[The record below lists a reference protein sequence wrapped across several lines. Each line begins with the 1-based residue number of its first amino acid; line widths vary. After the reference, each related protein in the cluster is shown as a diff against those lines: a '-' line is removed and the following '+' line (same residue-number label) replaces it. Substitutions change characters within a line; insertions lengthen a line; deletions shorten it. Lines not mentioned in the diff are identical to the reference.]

1 MEIGM
6 DTTDVQGAGGA
17 RGTAR
22 AGRETATS
30 GATSGTDTSR
40 TRSTA
45 SGTGGT
51 NGSKAASGQDQG
63 ADGSP
68 EVQLESATY
77 DLLRDRLRGHATE
90 LARRA
95 EALNTART
103 AAFGSTEM
111 QLTATETLTVDTPG
125 HARDLVAVGDAFL
138 FGTDPSAALTPRTA
152 VSDVFS
158 LHGRSRQPLSSDAVP
173 GLLDDPAF
181 IAEFASLCRY
191 FQGARLIRLRRVED
205 RLLAVFRMAAEGD
218 GTGGRADAVRVLRWA
233 LHPDGTVRFLDG
245 RGDRDLARTPPYDI
259 EWTALQRDSHVLGRH
274 PHIAVGEDLY
284 VSTVGGAL
292 TLKVEND
299 TESADGI
306 HREPVDEPLQALA
319 DADVS
324 YARVG
329 PLLLLRVR
337 PYKEQHVRHLVFN
350 TVTRAVARL
359 DAIGQSC
366 RRLPDDQGIIFPGG
380 YCLAGGEVRVFD
392 VDADGLEFETAQPS
406 PGGEDVLYVFQDPG
420 GGRALLMAYNTIR
433 KEAAS
438 PLGCVGHALF
448 DDGTLILLRDPQ
460 TDEPSLVHQIQ
471 LWRSPYVSATHR
483 APTGSGPLARIG
495 NADLVRG
502 ISDCLSIARRAIET
516 TPTTE
521 VYESLVALC
530 SRTVDRC
537 HWLDDPDTGD
547 LLTPLEAVRTSAGQ
561 VLEEFRTVQA
571 LTAQSAE
578 ALAEMTAR
586 ITRLVRRIKG
596 EAPAGATEWVERI
609 AELRACH
616 GHVVGLR
623 EMRYADT
630 EAIDALARRIE
641 DDTASAARRAMAFL
655 QRKDAFTPFHAEAEE
670 ATEAAARSAT
680 VAEADEAGAQ
690 LVERTAGLRA
700 LSESVTGLDSGD
712 TTVRTSILERIADAM
727 GALNRAAATLRA
739 RRREL
744 LDHEGR
750 AEFAAEFALLAQTVT
765 GALAAAETPD
775 ACEDQLTRLLP
786 QLEELESRFAAH
798 DDFLDRIA
806 EKRTEVYEAFTARR
820 QTLDDTRARR
830 AQRLARS
837 AERTVEAIV
846 RRAATLAD
854 TDAAHAYFASD
865 PLPVK
870 VRRTANELRA
880 LGDQVRADEL
890 EGRLKAARQE
900 AARAVRDRTELF
912 ADGGDTIRLG
922 AHRFAVTTRA
932 AELTVVPDGSGPD
945 AGLAF
950 ALTGTDY
957 RAPVTDP
964 AFAATR
970 PYWTRT
976 LPSESPQVY
985 RAEYLAA
992 RLLPAAIDG
1001 GDIAELVRDA
1011 AQSSYDEGYERGVHD
1026 HDTEQILR
1034 LLLRL
1039 RADAGLLS
1047 HPGQARAAAQLF
1059 WAHGTTEAQRTG
1071 WARQALSLA
1080 RAQEVF
1086 GAVGATDGLRDE
1098 IAAALAGAALPLHH
1112 PGAADYLV
1120 AELASGESFTTSGTA
1135 RALLDKF
1142 TRAVGACPYAD
1153 DVRAQLAEGEVA
1165 AAHRLVE
1172 GWLTAWARTTGEHLA
1187 AGDIA
1192 EAMAI
1197 ELTAG
1202 LARHDVDA
1210 SVTGT
1215 AAPLLGEHS
1224 RIVRGALT
1232 LRLDEFLSRTAGFA
1246 ANDVPGFRAYQ
1257 QLRGQLATRERARLR
1272 LDDYRPRVM
1281 SAFVRN
1287 RLVDEVCL
1295 PLIGDNLAKQLGAA
1309 GDARRTD
1316 SGGLLLLLSP
1326 PGYGKTTLVEYVAE
1340 RLGLLLVKVDGPA
1353 LGRHTVSLD
1362 PAEAPDAAARQEV
1375 EKIAFALEA
1384 GSNVLLYLDDIQ
1396 HTSPELLQ
1404 KFIPLTDATRTLGG
1418 RDLRGKRFAVCM
1430 AGNPYTESGQRFR
1443 IPDMLANRADVWDL
1457 GDVLTGKEDAFAFS
1471 FVENALTSHPVLA
1484 PLAGRAREDLELLV
1498 RLASDDPTAHR
1509 DRLTHPY
1516 AAQEL
1521 DRIVSVLRHL
1531 LAARATVLAVNAAYI
1546 VSAGRSDSTRTEP
1559 PFRLQGSYRN
1569 LNRIAQ
1575 RISPVMNDTELSAV
1589 IDDHYAAEART
1600 LTTDAEANLLKLA
1613 ELRGLLDEAG
1623 AARWE
1628 RIKAVYV
1635 REAQGGELERAVAAL
1650 GVLAQRLAG
1659 VEAAIVGRGGPTGSP
1674 G

>member
-1 MEIGM
+1 M

-17 RGTAR
+17 RGAAPASGER
-22 AGRETATS
+22 A
-30 GATSGTDTSR
+30 TSR
-40 TRSTA
+40 TTPGPAR
-45 SGTGGT
+45 GTG
-51 NGSKAASGQDQG
+51 NGASAQTGG
-63 ADGSP
+63 GPSADGSP

-125 HARDLVAVGDAFL
+125 HARDLVAVGDVFL

-152 VSDVFS
+152 VADVFR
-158 LHGRSRQPLSSDAVP
+158 LHDRARQPLSSDAVP

-205 RLLAVFRMAAEGD
+205 RLLAVFRMAAEGE

-233 LHPDGTVRFLDG
+233 LDPDGTVRFLDG

-578 ALAEMTAR
+578 ALTEMTAR

-609 AELRACH
+609 AELRSCH
-616 GHVVGLR
+616 GQVVGLR

-655 QRKDAFTPFHAEAEE
+655 QREDAFTPFHAEAEE
-670 ATEAAARSAT
+670 ATEAAAQSAT
-680 VAEADEAGAQ
+680 VAEADEAGAR

-712 TTVRTSILERIADAM
+712 TTVRTAILERIADAM
-727 GALNRAAATLRA
+727 GALNRASATLRA

-775 ACEDQLTRLLP
+775 ACEDQLARLLP

-837 AERTVEAIV
+837 AERMVEAIV

-870 VRRTANELRA
+870 VRRTAEELRA

-900 AARAVRDRTELF
+900 AARSVRDRTELF

-1001 GDIAELVRDA
+1001 ADIAELVRDA

-1059 WAHGTTEAQRTG
+1059 WAHGTTGAQRTG

-1192 EAMAI
+1192 EAVAI
-1197 ELTAG
+1197 ELTAR

-1215 AAPLLGEHS
+1215 AAPLLGEHP

-1246 ANDVPGFRAYQ
+1246 ATDVPGFRAYQ
-1257 QLRGQLATRERARLR
+1257 QVRGQLAARERTRLR

-1287 RLVDEVCL
+1287 RLVDEVYL

-1484 PLAGRAREDLELLV
+1484 PLAGRGREDLELLL
-1498 RLASDDPTAHR
+1498 RLASDNPTAHR

-1521 DRIVSVLRHL
+1521 DRIVNVLRHL
-1531 LAARATVLAVNAAYI
+1531 LTARATVLAVNAAYI
-1546 VSAGRSDSTRTEP
+1546 ESAGRSDSTRTEP

-1613 ELRGLLDEAG
+1613 ELRGLLDETG

-1628 RIKAVYV
+1628 RIKDVYV